1 MHARLQSA
9 LWMWKPYLAGYMQQA
24 EFLAVVFE
32 RSCDREDRLDITT
45 AGEILVKI
53 IKKKLLEKP

>member
-1 MHARLQSA
+1 
-9 LWMWKPYLAGYMQQA
+9 MWKPYLARYMQQA

-45 AGEILVKI
+45 AGETLVKI
-53 IKKKLLEKP
+53 IIKNYRRNHDEPLSSF

>member
-1 MHARLQSA
+1 
-9 LWMWKPYLAGYMQQA
+9 MQQA

-45 AGEILVKI
+45 VGETLVKI
-53 IKKKLLEKP
+53 IKKNYWRNHDEPLSSF